1 MHYKLLNKLGFS
13 SEHTVL
19 NNISYL
25 SFLTLAFVFPFGI
38 GLLPYLLWLAGLAWL
53 LEGNILVK
61 TKKAFTNKIL
71 FFYFILFLVF
81 YLLHLLSVI
90 NSANSKEAWFDI
102 QVKLAIPVFPF
113 LVFTSNNLIRKKTNN
128 ILIALL
134 AGTIIAAL
142 ICFFNSLFQSF
153 HLSDGHLVF
162 RIHPG
167 NQGWNNYFLADY
179 FSILHH
185 PSYFAMFISLS
196 IAIVFYLGYSKR
208 DIVNLQ
214 RWQYVLL
221 LVFLSVALFL
231 VSSRAGLIIWMMIF
245 IYFFINDLAKRY
257 TFNEMILSFLPLVL
271 LAGVLVFLLIN
282 GNRFRVVADEIS
294 AIEEDGRD
302 CESIGSSGIRVVM
315 WGRALEIIRDNP
327 LLGIGTG
334 DVKDKLQRNA
344 EIKGYSMVKD
354 RNFNVHNQYLE
365 TWMGIGVFGFLILLL
380 LFFLPLFFRSRHYLL
395 PYLIIILSTSFLFES
410 MLNRLAGVMFF
421 SFFLS
426 LLILGRMNRRG
437 AETQRREDEERMKK

>member
-1 MHYKLLNKLGFS
+1 MHYTLLNKFGFS
-13 SEHTVL
+13 SDYTVL

-25 SFLTLAFVFPFGI
+25 SLLTIAFIFPFGI
-38 GLLPYLLWLAGLAWL
+38 GLLPYLLWFAGLAWL
-53 LEGNILVK
+53 LEGKLLIK
-61 TKKAFTNKIL
+61 TKNAFTKKIL
-71 FFYFILFLVF
+71 FYYFILFLVF
-81 YLLHLLSVI
+81 YLLHLLSVF

-102 QVKLAIPVFPF
+102 QVKLAIVVFPF
-113 LVFTSNNLIRKKTNN
+113 IIFTSNDLIKKKINN

-134 AGTIIAAL
+134 AGTIIAVL

-162 RIHPG
+162 RVHPG
-167 NQGWNNYFLADY
+167 NQDWNNYFLADY
-179 FSILHH
+179 FSVFHH

-196 IAIVFYLGYSKR
+196 IAIVFYLGFSKR

-214 RWQYVLL
+214 WWQYILL
-221 LVFLSVALFL
+221 LIFLSVALFL
-231 VSSRAGLIIWMMIF
+231 VSSRAGLIIWAMII
-245 IYFFINDLAKRY
+245 IYFFISDLTGRY
-257 TFNEMILSFLPLVL
+257 TFNEKILSFLPLVL

-282 GNRFRVVADEIS
+282 GSRFRVVADEIS
-294 AIEEDGRD
+294 NIEKDRQKGE
-302 CESIGSSGIRVVM
+302 CTGSSEIRVVM
-315 WGRALEIIRDNP
+315 WGRGLEIIKDNF
-327 LLGIGTG
+327 LLGTGTG

-344 EIKGYSMVKD
+344 EIEGYSIVKD

-365 TWMGIGVFGFLILLL
+365 TWMGIGVFGFVLLLLL
-380 LFFLPLFFRSRHYLL
+380 LFIPLFFRSRHYLL

-426 LLILGRMNRRG
+426 LLVFCH
-437 AETQRREDEERMKK
+437 QQEEVE